1 MGGVGRPAPGT
12 GAKIIGLMSG
22 TSADGVDAAL
32 VEIQPQ
38 GDRLAIRLLA
48 FEVVPYPAGLR
59 ERILAAASGGSTEEV
74 CHLNAYL
81 GEIFAEAAAVVA
93 LRAALPLAAVDLIG
107 SHGQTIHH
115 LPVPRRE
122 GAHAVRSTLQIGE
135 PAVIAERTGVTTI
148 ANFRP
153 RDMAAGGEGAPLT
166 PLVHAFLFAHPT
178 RGRVI
183 LNLGGIANVTVLPA
197 GKDASA
203 VTGFDTGPGN
213 VLLDEFVRATSLSAQ
228 GYDANG
234 RLAASGTVVPELLE
248 DLLRHPFI
256 RRPPP
261 KSTGRETFGPAI
273 VAEFR
278 ARLSEQGVGPLD
290 GLATLA
296 AFTVQAIV
304 ENLRAFVFPAA
315 AIHEVV
321 AMGGGT
327 QNATVMDGLRRAIPE
342 CAVTGSD
349 ALGVPERAVEAMTFA
364 ALAYLTAAGRS
375 GNLPTV
381 TGAQGGRVL
390 GSIVPG
396 RGFRGWL
403 PG

>member
-1 MGGVGRPAPGT
+1 MKV
-12 GAKIIGLMSG
+12 IGLMSG

-38 GDRLAIRLLA
+38 DDRPAIRLLA

-59 ERILAAASGGSTEEV
+59 ERILAVASGGSTEEV
-74 CHLNAYL
+74 CRLNAYL
-81 GEIFAEAAAVVA
+81 GELFADAAVKVTRQA
-93 LRAALPLAAVDLIG
+93 ELPLTAVDLIG

-115 LPVPRRE
+115 LPTARRE
-122 GAHAVRSTLQIGE
+122 GVHDVRSTLQVGE

-166 PLVHAFLFAHPT
+166 PLVHSFLFSHPT

-197 GKDASA
+197 GRGPSA
-203 VTGFDTGPGN
+203 VSGFDTGPAN
-213 VLLDEFVRATSLSAQ
+213 VLLDAFVRAAGLSEQ
-228 GYDANG
+228 GYDADG
-234 RLAASGTVVPELLE
+234 HLAASGRVVPELLE

-261 KSTGRETFGPAI
+261 KSTGREMFGPPL

-278 ARLSEQGVGPLD
+278 ARLAQQGVGPLD

-296 AFTVQAIV
+296 AFTIRAVV
-304 ENLRAFVFPAA
+304 ENLRAFVFPATP
-315 AIHEVV
+315 IHEIV

-327 QNATVMDGLRRAIPE
+327 RNATVMHGLRQALPE
-342 CAVTGSD
+342 CAVVFSD
-349 ALGVPERAVEAMTFA
+349 ALGAPERAVEAMTFA
-364 ALAYLTAAGRS
+364 TLAYLTATGQP
-375 GNLPTV
+375 GNLPAV
-381 TGAQGGRVL
+381 TGAQGPRIL
-390 GSIVPG
+390 GCIVPG
-396 RGFRGWL
+396 RDFEGLLHG
-403 PG
+403 

>member
-1 MGGVGRPAPGT
+1 MKV
-12 GAKIIGLMSG
+12 IGLMSG

-38 GDRLAIRLLA
+38 GDRPTIRLLA
-48 FEVVPYPAGLR
+48 FEIVPYPTGLR
-59 ERILAAASGGSTEEV
+59 ERILAVASGGSTEEV

-81 GEIFAEAAAVVA
+81 GELFADAAAKVA
-93 LRAALPLAAVDLIG
+93 RQAELPLSTVDLIG

-115 LPVPRRE
+115 LPTPRRD
-122 GAHAVRSTLQIGE
+122 GTHVVRSTLQVGE

-166 PLVHAFLFAHPT
+166 PLVHSFLFTHPT

-203 VTGFDTGPGN
+203 VTGFDTGPAN
-213 VLLDEFVRATSLSAQ
+213 VFLDAFVRSAGLSEQ
-228 GYDANG
+228 GYDADG
-234 RLAASGTVVPELLE
+234 RLAASGAVVPELLK

-261 KSTGRETFGPAI
+261 KSTGREMFGPI
-273 VAEFR
+273 LLAEFR
-278 ARLSEQGVGPLD
+278 ARLTEKGVGPLD
-290 GLATLA
+290 GLATLT
-296 AFTVQAIV
+296 AFTVQAVV
-304 ENLRAFVFPAA
+304 ENLRAFVFPVAT
-315 AIHEVV
+315 IHEVV
-321 AMGGGT
+321 AMGGGAR
-327 QNATVMDGLRRAIPE
+327 NAAVMQGLRRGLPE
-342 CAVTGSD
+342 CAVVSSD
-349 ALGVPERAVEAMTFA
+349 AVGVPGRAVEAMTFA
-364 ALAYLTAAGRS
+364 ALAYLTAMGRP
-375 GNLPTV
+375 GNLPAV
-381 TGAQGGRVL
+381 TGAQGLRVL

-396 RGFRGWL
+396 RGFQGLRHG
-403 PG
+403 